1 MIFIVFVKMFFFP
14 RYVFFFL
21 SLDAKT
27 LPPPKKKKTQTKK
40 TNATYRFSL
49 FLFMSNKF
57 GISMQLFLKYPFEV
71 CCFFFFFPPVV
82 PLVTWD
88 DIFRDT

>member
-27 LPPPKKKKTQTKK
+27 LPPPKKKENTNKK
-40 TNATYRFSL
+40 NQCNL
-49 FLFMSNKF
+49 Q
-57 GISMQLFLKYPFEV
+57 I
-71 CCFFFFFPPVV
+71 FFVSFHAKQIWNFHAA
-82 PLVTWD
+82 LS
-88 DIFRDT
+88 